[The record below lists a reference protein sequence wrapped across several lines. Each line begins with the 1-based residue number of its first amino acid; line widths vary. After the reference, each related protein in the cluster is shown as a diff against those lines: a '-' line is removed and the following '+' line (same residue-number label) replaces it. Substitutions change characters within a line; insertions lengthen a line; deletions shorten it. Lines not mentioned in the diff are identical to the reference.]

1 MIPYVDLHTHGII
14 EKENVIGVYN
24 LMLNEPSNIPS
35 HPFSAGLHPWHADQL
50 SIGELT
56 LRLKECLLNPDLV
69 AIGETGLDKA
79 CKVPM
84 ELQMDVFECQLRIAS
99 ENKKPVIIHCVKAW
113 EEVIK
118 ISSKY
123 KSIKILHGFNE
134 SIQLTKRLINKGFY
148 FSIGKAILNPETR
161 INSSIHLI
169 PGTSLF
175 CETDASK
182 IEIERIYQALCEI
195 LQLRDQDLRKIIF
208 DNLVR
213 LKGSA

>member
-1 MIPYVDLHTHGII
+1 MIPYVDLHTHGNI

-24 LMLNEPSNIPS
+24 LMLNESSNIPS

-50 SIGELT
+50 SIGTLS

-69 AIGETGLDKA
+69 AIGETGLDKT

-84 ELQMDVFECQLRIAS
+84 DLQKDVFEFQLKIAA

-113 EEVIK
+113 EELIE

-134 SIQLTKRLINKGFY
+134 GMQLTERLLKMGFY

-175 CETDASK
+175 CETDVSEIAIGEIYTGLGSK
-182 IEIERIYQALCEI
+182 
-195 LQLRDQDLRKIIF
+195 LQQREEDLRKIIY
-208 DNLVR
+208 DNYIR